1 MDRVEII
8 ENWLKT
14 QLNQYFTIEP
24 VSSDASFRRY
34 FRIIVNNKTFILM
47 DAPPD
52 LERIDHFLNIT
63 KNLASAEINAPK
75 IISYDTKLGLI
86 LMTDF
91 GNQTYL
97 DVLSGNKLGMFQQE
111 LYSAAIDS
119 LLNIQ
124 TKVIPWGLQDYSD
137 ELLISE
143 MSLFPKWYLE
153 KFKKFKLQDQE
164 VLNEIF
170 SEIVM
175 SCKPS
180 NMPGPPMG
188 LVFVHRDYHSRNL
201 MFIREGNNPGILDYQ
216 DAVVGPCTYDLVSL
230 LKDAYIELDEEFIV
244 EQVARYWEKVENF
257 DPDYLEWQ
265 APKLDPLEQFERGAP
280 AYFKHFYKD
289 FEMMGVQRHL
299 KILGIF
305 SRLSIRDKKN
315 QYLKNIPL
323 VEKYLMNTTEKYEE
337 LHPLRRILDKVVS

>member
-14 QLNQYFTIEP
+14 KLNQYFTIEL

-75 IISYDTKLGLI
+75 IISFDTKLGLI

-124 TKVIPWGLQDYSD
+124 TKVGPQELQDYSE

-143 MSLFPKWYLE
+143 MSLFPEWYLE

-164 VLNEIF
+164 VLHEIF
-170 SEIVM
+170 SEITLEFL
-175 SCKPS
+175 SQD
-180 NMPGPPMG
+180 NG
-188 LVFVHRDYHSRNL
+188 FVHRDYHSRNL
-201 MFIREGNNPGILDYQ
+201 MFIREGNPGILDYQ
-216 DAVVGPCTYDLVSL
+216 DALWGPLSYDLVSL
-230 LKDAYIELDEEFIV
+230 LKDAYIELDEEFV
-244 EQVARYWEKVENF
+244 SDQVVRYWEKARNIGLIKNEDF
-257 DPDYLEWQ
+257 SS
-265 APKLDPLEQFERGAP
+265 
-280 AYFKHFYKD
+280 FYED
-289 FEMMGVQRHL
+289 FEWAGVQRHL

-305 SRLSIRDKKN
+305 SRLSIRDKKD
-315 QYLKNIPL
+315 QYLKDIPL
-323 VEKYLMNTTEKYEE
+323 VEKYLMCTTERYES

>member
-75 IISYDTKLGLI
+75 IISFDTKLGLI

-124 TKVIPWGLQDYSD
+124 TKVGPQELQDYSE

-143 MSLFPKWYLE
+143 MSLFPEWYLE

-164 VLNEIF
+164 VLYEIF
-170 SEIVM
+170 SEITLEFL
-175 SCKPS
+175 SQD
-180 NMPGPPMG
+180 NG
-188 LVFVHRDYHSRNL
+188 FVHRDYHSRNL
-201 MFIREGNNPGILDYQ
+201 MFIREGNPGILDYQ
-216 DAVVGPCTYDLVSL
+216 DALWGPLSYDLVSL
-230 LKDAYIELDEEFIV
+230 LKDAYIELDEEFV
-244 EQVARYWEKVENF
+244 SDQVVRYWEKARNIGLIKNEDF
-257 DPDYLEWQ
+257 SS
-265 APKLDPLEQFERGAP
+265 
-280 AYFKHFYKD
+280 FYED
-289 FEMMGVQRHL
+289 FEWVGVQRHL

-305 SRLSIRDKKN
+305 SRLSIRDKKD
-315 QYLKNIPL
+315 QYLKDIPL
-323 VEKYLMNTTEKYEE
+323 VEKYLMCTTERYES

>member
-8 ENWLKT
+8 ENWLKS
-14 QLNQYFTIEP
+14 QLNQNFTIEP
-24 VSSDASFRRY
+24 ASSDASFRRY
-34 FRIIVNNKTFILM
+34 FRITSNNETYILM

-52 LERIDHFLNIT
+52 LEKIDHFLDIT
-63 KNLASAEINAPK
+63 EKLNGAGINAPK
-75 IISYDTKLGLI
+75 IISSDTKLGLI

-91 GNQTYL
+91 GSETYL

-119 LLNIQ
+119 LINIQ
-124 TKVIPWGLQDYSD
+124 TKVIPWGLQDYSE

-164 VLNEIF
+164 KFVLNEIF
-170 SEIVM
+170 SKIAITI
-175 SCKPS
+175 
-180 NMPGPPMG
+180 PPDT
-188 LVFVHRDYHSRNL
+188 VFVHRDYHSRNL
-201 MFIREGNNPGILDYQ
+201 MFIKDGGPGILDYQ

-230 LKDAYIELDEEFIV
+230 LKDAYIELDEGFIV
-244 EQVARYWEKVENF
+244 EQVARYWEKVENLDF
-257 DPDYLEWQ
+257 DLDYPQPPIKDLSENRIER
-265 APKLDPLEQFERGAP
+265 AKRSLIGGFE
-280 AYFKHFYKD
+280 YFYEG
-289 FEMMGVQRHL
+289 FEMTGVQRHL

-305 SRLSIRDKKN
+305 SRLSIRDKKD
-315 QYLKNIPL
+315 QYLKDIPL
-323 VEKYLMNTTEKYEE
+323 VEKYLMCTTERYES